1 MVPRPMSKSETHDL
15 LGPAAAQAD
24 ELLAELQ
31 KDRSRLPVLFP
42 GLPRKFGKDA
52 IGGGRKQIGDAT
64 LDLDAFRTCDIVAA
78 HLVTGIDATDAELMD
93 VFAHGD
99 IEERAMLFRC
109 LSFLPIGRITNDLLG
124 EALRTNIVLHLEAA
138 MCDSDLLA
146 RTINAGAIDADMG
159 NRLLLK
165 FAFIDMDLTRAFDAE
180 SHASET
186 LSTMLQDLATEREA
200 AGRAVWKR
208 YLADARARALCPG
221 ALARLIGG
229 LEHGDDGVRLGCCR
243 GPARCCARRTAML
256 PALIARFASERAC
269 RASRVPAIQDQLTE
283 AAVRLI
289 PIDPPLSEPALSQA
303 RIQRC

>member
-1 MVPRPMSKSETHDL
+1 MSKSETHDL
-15 LGPAAAQAD
+15 LGPAAARAD

-31 KDRSRLPVLFP
+31 KDRTRLPVLFP
-42 GLPRKFGKDA
+42 GLPRKFGKEP
-52 IGGGRKQIGDAT
+52 IGGGRKKIGDAT
-64 LDLDAFRTCDIVAA
+64 IDLDAYRTCDVVAA
-78 HLVTGIDATDAELMD
+78 HLVAGIEATDAEIAD

-99 IEERAMLFRC
+99 IEERAMLFRS
-109 LSFLPIGRITNDLLG
+109 LNFLPIGKVTNDLLG

-146 RTINAGAIDADMG
+146 RTIKAGAIDGDTA

-200 AGRAVWKR
+200 AGRSVWKHTYR
-208 YLADARARALCPG
+208 MLGLAPCAG

-229 LEHGDDGVRLGCCR
+229 LEHGDDGVRQAAADGLLALRAKDGDN
-243 GPARCCARRTAML
+243 A
-256 PALIARFASERAC
+256 ALIARFASERAP
-269 RASRVPAIQDQLTE
+269 REPRSAIKEQLQRLASN
-283 AAVRLI
+283 
-289 PIDPPLSEPALSQA
+289 
-303 RIQRC
+303 